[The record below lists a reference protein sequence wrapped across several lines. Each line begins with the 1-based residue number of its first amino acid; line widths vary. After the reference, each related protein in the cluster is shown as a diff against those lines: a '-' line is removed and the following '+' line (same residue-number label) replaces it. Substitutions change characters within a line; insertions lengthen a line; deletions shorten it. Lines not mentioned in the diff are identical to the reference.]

1 MLANCMWNNT
11 KTPFEICTLFNS
23 LTVHI
28 KYTSNMAAWFI
39 ISISMRVLTSCVSHI
54 VNNVIGNLASH
65 LSKSSGVNIVR
76 SDKSTNFVVV
86 NKYCWYKFL
95 LIICT
100 VMNIVVNI
108 CPICTNGHSTEHL
121 RFVYTFRDKSTIMHI
136 MHTPPIPIA
145 AIKNE
150 IWLLRFYMYLLLCE
164 SFLYCV
170 IFPLSVPK
178 LFIVWNLSV

>member
-1 MLANCMWNNT
+1 VTPCLKVYTVLQQRNGVNLHMLANCMWNNT

-86 NKYCWYKFL
+86 NKYC
-95 LIICT
+95 
-100 VMNIVVNI
+100 
-108 CPICTNGHSTEHL
+108 
-121 RFVYTFRDKSTIMHI
+121 
-136 MHTPPIPIA
+136 
-145 AIKNE
+145 
-150 IWLLRFYMYLLLCE
+150 
-164 SFLYCV
+164 
-170 IFPLSVPK
+170 
-178 LFIVWNLSV
+178 